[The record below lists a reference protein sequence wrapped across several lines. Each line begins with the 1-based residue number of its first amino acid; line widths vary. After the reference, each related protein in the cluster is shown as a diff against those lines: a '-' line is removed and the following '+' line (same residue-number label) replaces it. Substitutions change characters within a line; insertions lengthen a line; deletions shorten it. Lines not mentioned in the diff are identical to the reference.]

1 MLSELAK
8 RIEDTKVKQ
17 GSIAIFWLIQ
27 GGFVFKTAKGK
38 VIYVDPYLSD
48 SANRVC
54 DLKRMVPV
62 PMAPEEARADL
73 VVITHDHLDHL
84 DPDTLIPMAE
94 SCNAK
99 FVGPISC
106 VRHLREIKI
115 PRDRIV
121 ELNEGEAK
129 EVEEGITITA
139 VHAEHPPI
147 AVGYVFD
154 MEGIKL
160 YISGDTRNHEKLK
173 EAANFHPDVV
183 LICANGK
190 PDNEY
195 INLNADEAALL
206 TKTIK
211 PQVVIPMHYGLFV
224 ETHEDPQTFVDALK
238 RHNVSVQCVVM
249 EFKGCY
255 VYCKEIARSVK

>member
-1 MLSELAK
+1 MNELAK
-8 RIEDTKVKQ
+8 RIANLKVEP
-17 GSIAIFWLIQ
+17 GSIAIFWLSQ
-27 GGFVFKTAKGK
+27 ASFVFKTARGK

-48 SANRVC
+48 SANRVY

-62 PMAPEEARADL
+62 PMAPEEARADV

-94 SCNAK
+94 SSPAR
-99 FVGPISC
+99 FVGPLSC
-106 VRHLREIKI
+106 VHHLREIKI

-121 ELNEGEAK
+121 ELNEGETK

-139 VHAEHPPI
+139 LHAEHPPI

-154 MEGIKL
+154 FDGIRL
-160 YISGDTRNHEKLK
+160 YVSGDTKNHEKLK
-173 EAANFHPDVV
+173 EAANFHPDIV

-190 PDNEY
+190 PNNEY

-224 ETHEDPQTFVDALK
+224 ETHEDPQTFVDALR
-238 RHNVSVQCVVM
+238 RHDVPVQCVVM
-249 EFKGCY
+249 EFMGCY
-255 VYCKEIARSVK
+255 IYRKEMASSGK

>member
-1 MLSELAK
+1 MSELAK
-8 RIEDTKVKQ
+8 RIEDTKVKR
-17 GSIAIFWLIQ
+17 GSLAIFWLSQ
-27 GGFVFKTAKGK
+27 GGFVFKTDKGK

-48 SANRVC
+48 SANRVY

-84 DPDTLIPMAE
+84 DPDTLIPMLE
-94 SCNAK
+94 SGHPK
-99 FVGPISC
+99 FVGPLSC
-106 VRHLREIKI
+106 VHHLREIKI

-121 ELNEGEAK
+121 ELNEGETK

-154 MEGIKL
+154 FEGIKL
-160 YISGDTRNHEKLK
+160 YVSGDTKNHEKLRDT
-173 EAANFHPDVV
+173 ANFHPDVA
-183 LICANGK
+183 LICSNGK

-195 INLNADEAALL
+195 VNLNADEAALL
-206 TKTIK
+206 TKTIE
-211 PQVVIPMHYGLFV
+211 PQVVIPMHYGLFI
-224 ETHEDPQTFVDALK
+224 ETHEDPQTFVAALR
-238 RHNVSVQCVVM
+238 RHDVPVQCVVM
-249 EFKGCY
+249 EFMGCY
-255 VYCKEIARSVK
+255 IYDKEIARSVK